1 MDKRK
6 ITAIAAIIVAIAA
19 FVAALYYANHDRPV
33 YHSSNTSGI
42 EYEVAKVTGILDD
55 NTTRDGS
62 TGLLMGTK
70 TMQLKILTGR
80 YKGETVTVD
89 NYFSALY
96 NVDVSQGD
104 KVSVRIDTSDSGHSV
119 SIYNYY
125 RVPQLIICVLFFI
138 LLLVLIG
145 GRQGGKSAVGLIFT
159 MICIIWLLLPLTLK
173 GFSPLLLTIGI
184 VAICNILHFILITGV
199 NKKTLAAT
207 IGSVSG
213 VLAGA
218 LFSVIAQ
225 AVMSVTTYQMDD
237 AETLLLI
244 ASATKLDIRHLFLC
258 GVLIACMGAV
268 MDVAMSIASAVLEL
282 HMVNPELKA
291 KELFKSGMNIGRD
304 AMGTMANTLILA
316 YAGGAL
322 NMMLMI
328 YSYGVSFQKL
338 MNTNFVSIELIQ
350 SIAGS
355 VGIICTVPI
364 SAFVAAFI
372 YGRKNTKK

>member
-328 YSYGVSFQKL
+328 YSYGVSFQQL